1 MRPLRGRAIL
11 LVALPLVM
19 VAGVAV
25 AVASGHGG
33 RRGLTQD
40 ASTSSVRISTDSTRG
55 SSPDPATTQR
65 RSTGSRIIQ
74 WLNEQAPLG
83 GGASGA
89 HEDAYYSLMEGDC
102 AHVLALSEGKHEGD
116 TLPASTRTLYE
127 GVASACLAAF
137 EDRALLWPR
146 AEAAFEKIT
155 RQAGGLIC
163 EERAV
168 YELLQRLIGAHR
180 AAPSAQLVKRL
191 VGRRALPCPS
201 FTRIT
206 PNHGP
211 AEGGYTVRLEG
222 EHLPPVVGVQFGEH
236 HLNAEAENG
245 RHVVITVPPA
255 TSLDL
260 DIGAYVVPD
269 GSSIFRIDDGVDFTY
284 DPPGSTTRPA
294 TTTSTTTPQVTVPTS
309 TTTPSPPS
317 S

>member
-1 MRPLRGRAIL
+1 V
-11 LVALPLVM
+11 VAAL
-19 VAGVAV
+19 AV
-25 AVASGHGG
+25 AVASGHEG
-33 RRGLTQD
+33 RRGLTKGASD
-40 ASTSSVRISTDSTRG
+40 ASTSSVRIPTDSGSG
-55 SSPDPATTQR
+55 SSPNPATTQR
-65 RSTGSRIIQ
+65 RSRGSRIIQ
-74 WLNEQAPLG
+74 WLSEQAPLA
-83 GGASGA
+83 GGAEGA
-89 HEDAYYSLMEGDC
+89 DEDAYYSLMEGDC
-102 AHVLALSEGKHEGD
+102 THVLALSEGKGEGYQ
-116 TLPASTRTLYE
+116 LSASTRTLYE

-137 EDRALLWPR
+137 EGRALLWPR

-168 YELLQRLIGAHR
+168 YQLLQRLIEAHR
-180 AAPSAQLVKRL
+180 AEPSAQLLKRS

-201 FTRIT
+201 FTRIA

-222 EHLPPVVGVQFGEH
+222 ENLPAVVGVQFGQH
-236 HLNAEAENG
+236 HLKAMVEDG

-255 TSLDL
+255 TKLDL

-269 GSSIFRIDDGVDFTY
+269 GSSIFRLDDGVEFKY
-284 DPPGSTTRPA
+284 DPPGSATRPA
-294 TTTSTTTPQVTVPTS
+294 ATTSTTTPQVTVPTS